1 MSKEQAALL
10 KKANVLKEEIKEL
23 ANHIEESRQFQGEDI
38 YDVLIGASELILA
51 QRQRELSKIISQIE
65 EVKPN
70 SDGSSVSTKGAL

>member
-23 ANHIEESRQFQGEDI
+23 ENHIEASRQFQGEDI

-51 QRQRELSKIISQIE
+51 QKQRELSKIISQIE
-65 EVKPN
+65 EVK
-70 SDGSSVSTKGAL
+70 K